1 MSTST
6 EESLIELDYIEQLSL
21 DGKISDEA
29 AERLTLWLS

>member
-6 EESLIELDYIEQLSL
+6 EESLIELDYIEKLCL

-29 AERLTLWLS
+29 AERLRSYE